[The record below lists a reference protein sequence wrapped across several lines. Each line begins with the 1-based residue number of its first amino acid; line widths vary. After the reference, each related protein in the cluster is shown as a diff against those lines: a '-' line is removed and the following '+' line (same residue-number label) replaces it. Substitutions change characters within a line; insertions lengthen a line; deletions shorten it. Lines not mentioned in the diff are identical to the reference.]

1 MLAEIEFNWGT
12 KIPYGKAVSLAEVL
26 DHKLE
31 DIISNQPDDDGLV
44 ELISWRTYVVD
55 IEELNGVI
63 PNTPFTIK
71 RLLKTKYDYLAILEK
86 MKEAADKLEKITFE
100 PQQDF
105 NYKVN
110 VHVPNLGLLMVN
122 EVTWLEDC
130 CAEVLQEYLDKGWR
144 ILAVCPQPD
153 QRRPDYIL
161 GRTKN

>member
-1 MLAEIEFNWGT
+1 MLAEIEFSWGT
-12 KIPYGKAVSLAEVL
+12 KIPYGKAASLAEVL
-26 DHKLE
+26 GHKLE

-44 ELISWRTYVVD
+44 ELISWRTYLVD
-55 IEELNGVI
+55 IEELNRVI

-71 RLLKTKYDYLAILEK
+71 RLLKTKYDYLVILEK
-86 MKEAADKLEKITFE
+86 MKEAADKLEKIAFE
-100 PQQDF
+100 PPQDF

-122 EVTWLEDC
+122 EVTWLENC
-130 CAEVLQEYLDKGWR
+130 CTEVLQEYLDKGWR